1 MATLVTFDV
10 EGPSTYASEKYD
22 KLPLLL
28 DKLVADN
35 FVTAEAPDPRNYFE
49 AHFKNYECPFFF
61 LKNFTTSTFR
71 LYFIIFKRPDSTA
84 GNG

>member
-35 FVTAEAPDPRNYFE
+35 SVTAEAPDPKNYFE

-61 LKNFTTSTFR
+61 
-71 LYFIIFKRPDSTA
+71 
-84 GNG
+84 

>member
-35 FVTAEAPDPRNYFE
+35 SVTAEAPDPKNYFE
-49 AHFKNYECPFFF
+49 AHFKNYECPFFSEK
-61 LKNFTTSTFR
+61 LHHQYISAI
-71 LYFIIFKRPDSTA
+71 LYYV
-84 GNG
+84 